1 MYIIMAQPLKRNIPP
16 FVLSIFGT
24 DNKFKSNHVLS
35 RWDFVKTELSRY
47 KTQYILEV
55 KLGLKNYRFSFSIR
69 FGIEVVGISSDG
81 DARLLRCM
89 KLNSH
94 LGQEHPE
101 SMPPY
106 FNCSITKTSYI
117 QDTPHIGTKVRN
129 KLLQPS
135 SLIPMGTKLVSN
147 SHLKILI
154 KKRPKDEHGL
164 VLKDICPEDRQNF
177 DSLIKTTEPR
187 VLQCL
192 KQHVTGS
199 EGTVMYL
206 ELCRKI
212 TSAFLDNTLI
222 PTERV
227 SRIWYCI
234 FFLRIWRSWIFENGT
249 NAKKSATNEYTVCDS
264 FISPNA
270 YECIEL
276 NGHGL
281 VQLIMKFRDEGK
293 PEQFLPDLFSS
304 QACESTFRQFRSLST
319 IYWTKINMTLLEV
332 FQAVGRV
339 ELQND
344 IRFFKIPDVEFART
358 NNDDSSQEV
367 FHDLPSNEVIFE
379 TVETARREAIR
390 DAAFFG
396 MDVPLNDTLACQLT
410 PAVINAQN
418 KNANPDTN
426 EQLCDGVQHLHLSGS
441 SKSITKSLTSIDSN
455 LKLRDYTDQGVV
467 LNELGPLTEVE
478 DKNGKSKVV
487 RKSSLIWLLDSGNS
501 KLSSDRLRRV
511 QSTCIENA
519 NRSMVSASPSHNAQ
533 MGNDLIWI
541 SEELNIGDWCFF
553 VQQSKK
559 RSARSKATIFE
570 NLRVGIVV
578 SFKYITGKTMKEKQY
593 PWDTAPTTTKLKP
606 SERRGIHVLATW
618 YTYSENGLLKVLD
631 ADKKH
636 FYLDVKDYV
645 ATAREIRQSAAGTLE
660 IEATQLDQFNRKLR
674 SILDNLM

>member
-1 MYIIMAQPLKRNIPP
+1 
-16 FVLSIFGT
+16 
-24 DNKFKSNHVLS
+24 
-35 RWDFVKTELSRY
+35 
-47 KTQYILEV
+47 
-55 KLGLKNYRFSFSIR
+55 
-69 FGIEVVGISSDG
+69 
-81 DARLLRCM
+81 M

-106 FNCSITKTSYI
+106 FNCAITDISFI
-117 QDTPHIGTKVRN
+117 QDTPHIGTKIRN

-164 VLKDICPEDRQNF
+164 ALKDICPEDRQNF

-187 VLQCL
+187 VLQSL
-192 KQHVTGS
+192 QEHVIDS

-206 ELCRKI
+206 KLCQKI
-212 TSAFLDNTLI
+212 TSAFLDKTLI
-222 PTERV
+222 ATERV
-227 SRIWYCI
+227 FRSWYSI
-234 FFLRIWRSWIFENGT
+234 FFLRIWRSWILENGT
-249 NAKKSATNEYTVCDS
+249 NAKNVTNEYTVGDS
-264 FISPNA
+264 FLTSNA

-281 VQLIMKFRDEGK
+281 IQLIMKFRDEGK

-332 FQAVGRV
+332 FNAVGRV

-344 IRFFKIPDVEFART
+344 IRFFKIPDVQFART
-358 NNDDSSQEV
+358 NIEDLSQEV
-367 FHDLPSNEVIFE
+367 CEELPSNKIIFE
-379 TVETARREAIR
+379 TIEAARCEAIK

-396 MDVPLNDTLACQLT
+396 MEVPLNDTLACQLA
-410 PAVINAQN
+410 PAINNAAVN
-418 KNANPDTN
+418 KNACPDTN
-426 EQLCDGVQHLHLSGS
+426 EQLCDSVQHLHLRES
-441 SKSITKSLTSIDSN
+441 SNSTTPSLATIDSD

-467 LNELGPLTEVE
+467 LNELGPLTEVK
-478 DKNGKSKVV
+478 DKSGKSKVV
-487 RKSSLIWLLDSGNS
+487 RKSSLVWLLETGKS

-519 NRSMVSASPSHNAQ
+519 NRSMVSPSPSHNAQ
-533 MGNDLIWI
+533 MGNNLIWV

-559 RSARSKATIFE
+559 RSAKSKATIFE
-570 NLRVGIVV
+570 NLRMGIVV

-618 YTYSENGLLKVLD
+618 YTYSGNGSFKVSD
-631 ADKKH
+631 VEKKH
-636 FYLDVKDYV
+636 LYLDMEDYI
-645 ATAREIRQSAAGTLE
+645 ATIRELKQSAAGTFE
-660 IEATQLDQFNRKLR
+660 IEATQLGQFNRKLL
-674 SILDNLM
+674 SILDNLT